1 MTYGK
6 TSLLLIL
13 LISSVTVVTA
23 QDESATN
30 EFYIEYHALA
40 VDERNG
46 YGMTLFCVISNDA
59 LKIGD
64 MQEDFGFANREL
76 SRMTERYSREKKK
89 VFRFKIKSG
98 LAVGGSGFLLV
109 GAGMIATGSKALEK
123 PGYTLIAT
131 GAAFVVVSF
140 AI

>member
-1 MTYGK
+1 MTYAK
-6 TSLLLIL
+6 ISLLLIL
-13 LISSVTVVTA
+13 LISSVTEVIA
-23 QDESATN
+23 QDESETN
-30 EFYIEYHALA
+30 EFYIEYRALGP
-40 VDERNG
+40 DENK
-46 YGMTLFCVISNDA
+46 YNMTLICVSSNDA
-59 LKIGD
+59 FKIGD
-64 MQEDFGFANREL
+64 MQEDLGFANREL
-76 SRMTERYSREKKK
+76 SRMTERYTGEKKK

-98 LAVGGSGFLLV
+98 LSVGGAGLLFV